1 MSSFLATP
9 WTVAHQVPLSLR
21 FSRQEYQSGLPW
33 PPPRWSFT
41 PRNQILIF
49 TSPALAGGF
58 FNTSTTLEVPVN
70 NQFRSVTQSC
80 PTLCD
85 PHGLQH
91 TRPPCPSPTPG
102 AYSNSCPLSRWCHL
116 TISSAVIPFSSSLQS
131 FPNIFRRL
139 FIRNNK
145 NQIKI
150 NQFSSVAPL
159 CPTLQPYELQHAR
172 PPCASPTP
180 GVHSNSCPLSRWC
193 HLTISSSVVTSIRTH
208 TKNRDSKDSGSILTC
223 SFPLD
228 GRKKQ

>member
-116 TISSAVIPFSSSLQS
+116 TISSSVIPFTSCLQS
-131 FPNIFRRL
+131 FP
-139 FIRNNK
+139 
-145 NQIKI
+145 
-150 NQFSSVAPL
+150 S
-159 CPTLQPYELQHAR
+159 
-172 PPCASPTP
+172 
-180 GVHSNSCPLSRWC
+180 
-193 HLTISSSVVTSIRTH
+193 
-208 TKNRDSKDSGSILTC
+208 SGSFPMSQFFTSGDQSIWVSASASVLPMNIQDWFSLGLTGWI
-223 SFPLD
+223 SL
-228 GRKKQ
+228 

>member
-1 MSSFLATP
+1 MQLLKGLCVCVCVSTCVCALSCVWPFATP

-116 TISSAVIPFSSSLQS
+116 TISSSVIPFTSCLQS
-131 FPNIFRRL
+131 FP
-139 FIRNNK
+139 
-145 NQIKI
+145 
-150 NQFSSVAPL
+150 S
-159 CPTLQPYELQHAR
+159 
-172 PPCASPTP
+172 
-180 GVHSNSCPLSRWC
+180 
-193 HLTISSSVVTSIRTH
+193 
-208 TKNRDSKDSGSILTC
+208 SGSFPMSQFFTSGDQSIWVSASASGLPMNIQDWFSLGLTGWI
-223 SFPLD
+223 SL
-228 GRKKQ
+228 